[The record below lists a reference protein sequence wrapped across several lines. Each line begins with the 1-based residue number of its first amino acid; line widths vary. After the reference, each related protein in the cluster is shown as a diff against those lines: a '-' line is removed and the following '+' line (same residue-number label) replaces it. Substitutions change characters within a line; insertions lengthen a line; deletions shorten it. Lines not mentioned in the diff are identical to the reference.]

1 LQIEAVSMSRVQQ
14 ATKRV
19 MKRVVFRTRD
29 EAFAAL
35 QKAVREESRREQTL
49 DREVQPRI
57 RTKPE

>member
-1 LQIEAVSMSRVQQ
+1 MSRVQQ

-19 MKRVVFRTRD
+19 MKRVMFRTRD

-49 DREVQPRI
+49 DREVQLQI